1 MGIIDIDDRGR
12 NDPKGHHSRAMGLG
26 AGDWDWGLGIGDW
39 GLGIGGWG
47 LGFRHSLRTTAAGE
61 AIDAFFCRDDENF
74 ALRAVNGADG
84 NARKAT

>member
-1 MGIIDIDDRGR
+1 
-12 NDPKGHHSRAMGLG
+12 
-26 AGDWDWGLGIGDW
+26 
-39 GLGIGGWG
+39 